1 MQVQVGAMAH
11 GKIDVDYIDDLVAG
25 IFCLPHPF
33 LSQLSSFKTCYS
45 QNLHPQSESLRTI
58 TVLRGEKHKVQS
70 FAL

>member
-25 IFCLPHPF
+25 IFCLP
-33 LSQLSSFKTCYS
+33 LCVSIVLFKTCYS

-58 TVLRGEKHKVQS
+58 TFRREKHKVQS